1 MKQLNLAHTFHQVLL
16 LLINYVDSNMYL
28 SELDIMNTINIYK
41 IKITVSSTLDKIKN
55 TYSFIS
61 YGYAKAL
68 L

>member
-1 MKQLNLAHTFHQVLL
+1 MKQLNLAHPFHQVLL

-41 IKITVSSTLDKIKN
+41 IKNI
-55 TYSFIS
+55 YSFIS

>member
-1 MKQLNLAHTFHQVLL
+1 MKQLNLAHPFHQVLL

-28 SELDIMNTINIYK
+28 SELDIINTINIYK